1 MKIED
6 IKKVIEEIA
15 AKYYIK
21 KVILFGSQA
30 DGTATP
36 KSDIDLIIE
45 FSKQV
50 SLITISGLKL
60 ELEEIF
66 RKQVDIIHGPLTD
79 KDFIEV
85 TREVEL
91 YAA

>member
-15 AKYYIK
+15 EKYFIK

-30 DGTATP
+30 DGTATEQ
-36 KSDIDLIIE
+36 SDIDLIIE
-45 FSKQV
+45 FSKEV

-60 ELEEIF
+60 ELEEILS
-66 RKQVDIIHGPLTD
+66 KKVDIIHGPITD
-79 KDFIEV
+79 NDFIEV
-85 TREVEL
+85 NREVEL